1 MHKIYLP
8 HVILPTEFLS
18 LLKTNISVS
27 TSSAPVF
34 DVIKPNQALYCVLE
48 KAFKEFDDGRGFE
61 KTMIA
66 LGWANF
72 RDRMASIY
80 VYKSIYGNFPN
91 KTSMD
96 LVEDIKQLEVRF
108 LNHSVTSLSRLFML
122 GFYLKLANIETQRK
136 ENNKYIDIKI
146 PEELGAFL
154 KISQG
159 RTEKIDWL
167 ILTTMHLLHGLGD
180 KMLMNGLVSGKKFS
194 ELYNLMAPE
203 LRKNMMDNLLAY
215 GASIG
220 EQDIFLYEKI

>member
-1 MHKIYLP
+1 MQKIYLP

-18 LLKTNISVS
+18 LLKTNINVS
-27 TSSAPVF
+27 TSFAPVV

-61 KTMIA
+61 KTMVA

-80 VYKSIYGNFPN
+80 VYKSIYGNYPN

-96 LVEDIKQLEVRF
+96 LVEDIKQLEARF
-108 LNHSVTSLSRLFML
+108 LNHSVTSISRLFML

-146 PEELGAFL
+146 PDDLVNYL
-154 KISQG
+154 RVSQG

-167 ILTTMHLLHGLGD
+167 ILTTMHLVNGLGD
-180 KMLMNGLVSGKKFS
+180 KLMMNALVSGKKFS
-194 ELYNLMAPE
+194 ELYNLMTPE

-220 EQDIFLYEKI
+220 EQEVFLYEKI

>member
-8 HVILPTEFLS
+8 HVILPAEFLS
-18 LLKTNISVS
+18 LLKTKISVS
-27 TSSAPVF
+27 TSSTPIF
-34 DVIKPNQALYCVLE
+34 DIIKPNQALYCVLE
-48 KAFKEFDDGRGFE
+48 KAFKEFDDGRGLE

-96 LVEDIKQLEVRF
+96 LVEDIKHLEVRF
-108 LNHSVTSLSRLFML
+108 SNHSVTSSSRLFML
-122 GFYLKLANIETQRK
+122 GLYLKLANIETQRK

-146 PEELGAFL
+146 PEELTSFL
-154 KISQG
+154 KVSQG

-180 KMLMNGLVSGKKFS
+180 KLLMNGLISGKKFS
-194 ELYNLMAPE
+194 ELYNLMPPE

-220 EQDIFLYEKI
+220 EQEVFLYEKI